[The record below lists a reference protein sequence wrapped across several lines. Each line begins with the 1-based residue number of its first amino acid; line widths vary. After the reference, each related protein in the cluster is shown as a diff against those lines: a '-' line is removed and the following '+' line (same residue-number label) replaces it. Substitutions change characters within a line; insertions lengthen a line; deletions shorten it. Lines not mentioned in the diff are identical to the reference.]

1 MRDYFR
7 SFFTFFTREYW
18 QALGA
23 LLTGVAFI
31 PLQIR
36 DNFWSRV
43 EEEAEERHNK
53 D

>member
-7 SFFTFFTREYW
+7 SFFTREYW

-31 PLQIR
+31 HFQIR

-43 EEEAEERHNK
+43 EEEAEERRNK